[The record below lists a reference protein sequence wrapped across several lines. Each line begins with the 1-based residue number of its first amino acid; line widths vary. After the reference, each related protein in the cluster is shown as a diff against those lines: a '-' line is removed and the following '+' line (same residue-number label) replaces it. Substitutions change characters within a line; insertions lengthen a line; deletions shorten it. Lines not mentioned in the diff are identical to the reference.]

1 MGLYSEKC
9 QPLEI
14 LHQRCVSNTHVSN
27 NELQTHINSMSV
39 MNVSFLLLS
48 YIVAVSY
55 QLTSIAEDMSV
66 QHDRETSSSAAW
78 LTTTCTNAA

>member
-48 YIVAVSY
+48 YIVKK
-55 QLTSIAEDMSV
+55 
-66 QHDRETSSSAAW
+66 
-78 LTTTCTNAA
+78 C

>member
-1 MGLYSEKC
+1 
-9 QPLEI
+9 
-14 LHQRCVSNTHVSN
+14 
-27 NELQTHINSMSV
+27 